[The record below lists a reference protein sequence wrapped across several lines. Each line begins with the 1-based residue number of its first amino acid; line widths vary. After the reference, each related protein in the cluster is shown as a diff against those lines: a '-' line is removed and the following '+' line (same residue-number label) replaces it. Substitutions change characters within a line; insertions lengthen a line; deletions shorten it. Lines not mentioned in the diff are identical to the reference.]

1 MPDVFEE
8 QWDRIV
14 IFLDLTMAFG
24 IYSPFAFGNIF
35 CPLPLETVFWRY
47 DLVWFLP
54 SPSLSDSFSNLHLL
68 LISLSLFFFPLEL
81 FCWSPFYPAY
91 TVYGQIAFL
100 NCASDCFPDISCC
113 TTAGNQTFSDI
124 YVICCLTSSHP
135 HKGHDLTSPISHV
148 HFLLYSNC
156 YPVQKT

>member
-68 LISLSLFFFPLEL
+68 LISLSLFFF
-81 FCWSPFYPAY
+81 
-91 TVYGQIAFL
+91 
-100 NCASDCFPDISCC
+100 FP
-113 TTAGNQTFSDI
+113 
-124 YVICCLTSSHP
+124 
-135 HKGHDLTSPISHV
+135 
-148 HFLLYSNC
+148 
-156 YPVQKT
+156 